1 MLLRRR
7 IWFLL
12 PAIIAFMYCFSGCAQ
27 KHETDVEFV
36 ATPQQV
42 VIEMLKMANVTKDDI
57 VYDLG
62 CGDGRIVITAAQM
75 FGAGGVGVDIDPAL
89 IRLSNRNAGKA
100 GVTDRVKF
108 IEGDLFRTKL
118 SKATVVS
125 LYLTPELNVKLR
137 PKFFREL
144 KAGTRI
150 VSHDFDMGDWKPDSI
165 GRLRGVRYHYP
176 DLTYVRDA
184 VFYYWVVPADVSG
197 MWRWT
202 LPAAA
207 GRRDYILSLAQRFQE
222 ISGQMGVGEKKYPL
236 GEVRLTGERLSFTC
250 SDPTDRETAAMRF
263 DGRVHGDTIE
273 GNLEISGGPSAG
285 RYPWTAKRH
294 F

>member
-7 IWFLL
+7 LWFLMT
-12 PAIIAFMYCFSGCAQ
+12 AMVVFICWFSGCAE
-27 KHETDVEFV
+27 KRETDVEFV
-36 ATPQQV
+36 ATPQPV
-42 VIEMLKMANVTKDDI
+42 VVEMLKMAKVTKDDV

-62 CGDGRIVITAAQM
+62 CGDGRIVITAARI

-89 IRLSNRNAGKA
+89 IRLSNKNAGKT

-108 IEGDLFRTKL
+108 IEGDLFRTNL

-125 LYLTPELNVKLR
+125 LYLTPELNVRLR

-150 VSHDFDMGDWKPDSI
+150 VSHDFDMGDWKPDSV
-165 GRLRGVRYHYP
+165 GRMRGIRYQYP

-184 VFYYWVVPADVSG
+184 VFYYWVIPANVSG
-197 MWRWT
+197 RWRWT
-202 LPAAA
+202 VSAAT
-207 GRRDYILSLAQRFQE
+207 GRRDYTLSLAQTFQE
-222 ISGQMGVGEKKYPL
+222 ISGEIGVEKRKYPIAD
-236 GEVRLTGERLSFTC
+236 VRLSGDSLRFTC
-250 SDPTDRETAAMRF
+250 RDHVDRETATMRF

-285 RYPWTAKRH
+285 RYPWMAKRH
-294 F
+294 L

>member
-7 IWFLL
+7 LWSFLPL
-12 PAIIAFMYCFSGCAQ
+12 MMAFGYCFSGCAQ

-36 ATPQQV
+36 ATPQPV
-42 VIEMLKMANVTKDDI
+42 VIEMLKTANVTKDD
-57 VYDLG
+57 VLYDLG

-75 FGAGGVGVDIDPAL
+75 FGASGIGVDIDPAL
-89 IRLSNRNAGKA
+89 IGLSNKNAEKA
-100 GVTDRVKF
+100 GVAGRVKF
-108 IEGDLFRTKL
+108 IQGDLFQTNL
-118 SKATVVS
+118 SRATVVS

-150 VSHDFDMGDWKPDSI
+150 VSHDFDMGDWKPDSV
-165 GRLRGVRYHYP
+165 GRIPKVRYQYP

-184 VFYYWVVPADVSG
+184 VFYFWVIPANVSG
-197 MWRWT
+197 TWRWT
-202 LPAAA
+202 VSAAA
-207 GRRDYILSLAQRFQE
+207 GRRDYALSLAQKFQE
-222 ISGQMGVGEKKYPL
+222 ISGQIGVGEKKSPL
-236 GEVRLTGERLSFTC
+236 GEVRLTGDRLSFTC
-250 SDPTDRETAAMRF
+250 SDPADGETATMRF

-273 GNLEISGGPSAG
+273 GNLEISVGPSAG
-285 RYPWTAKRH
+285 RYPWSAKRQ